1 MPAALGEGAVRTA
14 FFNFHDGPAYSF
26 GKHRVMLLSSVD
38 RKTDRQMD
46 RKADWPLKAPVVLEQ
61 TKQLQGATKI
71 VHLIIQLDD
80 S

>member
-14 FFNFHDGPAYSF
+14 FFHFHDGPAYSF
-26 GKHRVMLLSSVD
+26 GKHRFMLLSSVD

-46 RKADWPLKAPVVLEQ
+46 RKADWPLKFIWNNPNSYKEQ
-61 TKQLQGATKI
+61 LKY

-80 S
+80 G